1 MKLNRVLGETTTAA
15 AFVKTNIKKL
25 NNARVDVVG
34 LVAKKNVDTFSDS
47 VPSHWR
53 MISVINRPKQ
63 IGHGQLGAE
72 RVTPNNKNHNNSLL
86 VSIFCQS
93 PDDHLQERKKP
104 VSRCRCCS

>member
-1 MKLNRVLGETTTAA
+1 MKLNRVLGITATAA

-25 NNARVDVVG
+25 NNARIDAFG
-34 LVAKKNVDTFSDS
+34 LVAKKNVDTFSDR

-86 VSIFCQS
+86 ASIFLPKS
-93 PDDHLQERKKP
+93 
-104 VSRCRCCS
+104 